1 MLISFLF
8 AIELS
13 GCGLNVGSD
22 NYQIEWFDGYL
33 RSDYWALNKDTH
45 RLLDGLL
52 EKSTDEITQ
61 IFSKAVRESVGD
73 AGLEGGAEY
82 LISIFEGDLVKV
94 REHGISYR
102 NTKEYLKRREVQS
115 GLFSITTTIGEYE
128 LNFKYYAKD
137 SITPEFKGMYQ
148 LYLCKTSDK
157 IRGGL
162 CADFMGIYVPNQI
175 EDADK
180 NIPHEYRNAYGTFTV
195 PAGYYLDDS
204 LSTDEKYYFSLEG
217 VALRDMIFTHFN
229 LSFGQSNYGINEQE
243 SFRDEMISYLWRE
256 KRFQYREPYSISY
269 SGGNTDLEITQ
280 EGETAQGYPML
291 EFTFYQQNTI
301 PVDKFYYIMGDKK
314 YVLVQYSYLS
324 GAMELGDEE
333 KAMIAAAESLVDS
346 FVWAE

>member
-1 MLISFLF
+1 
-8 AIELS
+8 
-13 GCGLNVGSD
+13 
-22 NYQIEWFDGYL
+22 
-33 RSDYWALNKDTH
+33 
-45 RLLDGLL
+45 
-52 EKSTDEITQ
+52 
-61 IFSKAVRESVGD
+61 
-73 AGLEGGAEY
+73 
-82 LISIFEGDLVKV
+82 
-94 REHGISYR
+94 
-102 NTKEYLKRREVQS
+102 
-115 GLFSITTTIGEYE
+115 
-128 LNFKYYAKD
+128 
-137 SITPEFKGMYQ
+137 
-148 LYLCKTSDK
+148 
-157 IRGGL
+157 
-162 CADFMGIYVPNQI
+162 
-175 EDADK
+175 
-180 NIPHEYRNAYGTFTV
+180 V